1 MTLAG
6 PGGSGKTRLAV
17 LVADRLLP
25 YFDDGAFFVP
35 LAPVHDAE
43 MVPST
48 IAGVLGVKEGPDLP
62 VVMALEEYLRDRRL
76 LLVLDN
82 VEHLCQLRRW

>member
-1 MTLAG
+1 
-6 PGGSGKTRLAV
+6 
-17 LVADRLLP
+17 
-25 YFDDGAFFVP
+25 
-35 LAPVHDAE
+35 

-62 VVMALEEYLRDRRL
+62 VVMALEEYLRARRL

-82 VEHLCQLRRW
+82 VEHLLPAASVVSRLLGAAPQVKVLATSRRACPEFR